1 MSMSVTFLGAAQNVT
16 GSSYAVDVDDATVLV
31 DCGLYQERALRDRNW
46 AAFPVPPARIKA
58 VLLTHAH
65 LDHCGLLPKL
75 VREGF
80 KGPIYC
86 TPATAEIVQIV
97 LLDSAKIQE
106 EDALIKAKR
115 HAREGRQ
122 GPHPEVPLYTIRDA
136 EAVLPFLT
144 PIAYGIPVP
153 VARGIKAG
161 FFDAGHIL
169 GSAMIRLELSRQKR
183 QQFPVAATVTPW
195 PQKEFTPSPAR
206 NTAHSA
212 AGGLARLPEDGFASS
227 GQSLCMDSSAGAE
240 MRSILFTGD
249 LGRSN
254 LPILQ
259 DPAVCRSADY
269 IVMESTYGDRV
280 HEATEDIPNALARII
295 NATRQAGG
303 KVVIPAFAIERTQEL
318 IYYLSAL
325 LRAKKIPQ
333 LPVFLDSPMAIRVTE
348 VFNRHKEL
356 FDEEA
361 KSLMGLSTQP
371 YEFPGMTLTS
381 KVEESKAI
389 NKVKGPAVIIAGA
402 GMCNG
407 GRIKH
412 HLVNTIGRPENT
424 ILFVGYQATGTLGRE
439 ILDGAKKV
447 RILGQWH
454 KVRARVEQLL
464 GFSAHAD
471 REELLAWLKTC
482 APPPRRIFVT
492 HGEETAAL
500 AFAALVREKTGWNA
514 TAPAYNQ
521 RETLD

>member
-16 GSSYAVDVDDATVLV
+16 GSSYAVDVDDTTVLV
-31 DCGLYQERALRDRNW
+31 DCGLYQERSLRDRNW
-46 AAFPVPPARIKA
+46 AAFPVSPARIKA

-75 VREGF
+75 AREGF
-80 KGPIYC
+80 RGKVYC
-86 TPATAEIVQIV
+86 TPATAEIVRIV
-97 LLDSAKIQE
+97 LLDSAKIHE
-106 EDALIKAKR
+106 EDAFNKSKR

-122 GPHPEVPLYTIRDA
+122 GPHPDLPLYTIRDA

-144 PIAYGIPVP
+144 PVAYGIPVS
-153 VARGIKAG
+153 VAPGIKAS
-161 FFDAGHIL
+161 FFEAGHIL
-169 GSAMIRLELSRQKR
+169 GSTMIKLDLGAGPE
-183 QQFPVAATVTPW
+183 
-195 PQKEFTPSPAR
+195 AR
-206 NTAHSA
+206 A
-212 AGGLARLPEDGFASS
+212 
-227 GQSLCMDSSAGAE
+227 
-240 MRSILFTGD
+240 ILFTGD
-249 LGRSN
+249 LGRCH
-254 LPILQ
+254 LPILR
-259 DPAVCRSADY
+259 DPAACRSADY
-269 IVMESTYGDRV
+269 VVMESTYGDRV
-280 HEATEDIPNALARII
+280 HEATEDIPDALARIL

-361 KSLMGLSTQP
+361 KALMGQGNQP
-371 YEFPGMTLTS
+371 YEFPGMTMTS
-381 KVEESKAI
+381 KVQASKAI
-389 NKVKGPAVIIAGA
+389 NKVRGPAVIIAGS

-412 HLVNTIGRPENT
+412 HLVNTISRPENT
-424 ILFVGYQATGTLGRE
+424 ILFVGYQAMGTLGRE

-454 KVRARVEQLL
+454 SVRARVEQLR

-471 REELLAWLKTC
+471 REELLTWLKAC
-482 APPPRRIFVT
+482 AQPPRHIFVT
-492 HGEETAAL
+492 HGEEATAL
-500 AFAALVREKTGWNA
+500 AFAAFVQEKTGWSA
-514 TAPAYNQ
+514 SAPAYNQ
-521 RETLD
+521 RETLA

>member
-1 MSMSVTFLGAAQNVT
+1 MPMSVTFLGAAQNVT
-16 GSSYAVDVDDATVLV
+16 GSSYAVNVDDTTVLV
-31 DCGLYQERALRDRNW
+31 DCGLYQERSLRDRNW
-46 AAFPVPPARIKA
+46 AAFPVSPARIKA

-80 KGPIYC
+80 RGPVYC

-115 HAREGRQ
+115 HAKEGRQ
-122 GPHPEVPLYTIRDA
+122 GPHPDLPLYTIRDA

-144 PIAYGIPVP
+144 PVAYGTSVP
-153 VARGIKAG
+153 VASGIKAS
-161 FFDAGHIL
+161 FFEAGHIL
-169 GSAMIRLELSRQKR
+169 GSAMITLDL
-183 QQFPVAATVTPW
+183 
-195 PQKEFTPSPAR
+195 
-206 NTAHSA
+206 SA
-212 AGGLARLPEDGFASS
+212 APEART
-227 GQSLCMDSSAGAE
+227 
-240 MRSILFTGD
+240 ILFTGD
-249 LGRSN
+249 LGRCH

-259 DPAVCRSADY
+259 DPTSCRAADY
-269 IVMESTYGDRV
+269 IVMESTYGDRI
-280 HEATEDIPNALARII
+280 HEATEDIPDALARII

-325 LRAKKIPQ
+325 LRAKKIPR

-361 KSLMGLSTQP
+361 LALMGQGSEP
-371 YEFPGMTLTS
+371 YAFPGMTLTS

-389 NKVKGPAVIIAGA
+389 NKVKGPAVIIAGS

-412 HLVNTIGRPENT
+412 HLMNTIGRKENT
-424 ILFVGYQATGTLGRE
+424 ILFVGYQAIGTLGRE
-439 ILDGAKKV
+439 ILDGAQKV
-447 RILGQWH
+447 RILGQQH
-454 KVRARVEQLL
+454 PVRARIEQLH

-471 REELLAWLKTC
+471 REELLTWLEAC
-482 APPPRRIFVT
+482 EPPPRHVFVT
-492 HGEETAAL
+492 HGEEATAV
-500 AFAALVREKTGWNA
+500 AFAAFVQEKTGWSA
-514 TAPAYNQ
+514 SAPAYNQ
-521 RETLD
+521 RETLT

>member
-31 DCGLYQERALRDRNW
+31 DCGLYQERALRERNW
-46 AAFPVPPARIKA
+46 AAFPVAPARIKA

-80 KGPIYC
+80 RGPIYC
-86 TPATAEIVQIV
+86 TPATAEIVRIV

-106 EDALIKAKR
+106 EDASTKAKR
-115 HAREGRQ
+115 HAKEGRR
-122 GPHPEVPLYTIRDA
+122 GPYPDLPLYTIRDA
-136 EAVLPFLT
+136 EAVLPLFT
-144 PIAYGIPVP
+144 PVAYGTP
-153 VARGIKAG
+153 VAVASGIKAS
-161 FFDAGHIL
+161 FFEAGHIL
-169 GSAMIRLELSRQKR
+169 GSAMIKLDLSAASAAPAA
-183 QQFPVAATVTPW
+183 PVALAT
-195 PQKEFTPSPAR
+195 PAVL
-206 NTAHSA
+206 TA
-212 AGGLARLPEDGFASS
+212 PVE
-227 GQSLCMDSSAGAE
+227 
-240 MRSILFTGD
+240 RSILFTGD
-249 LGRSN
+249 LGRYQ

-259 DPAVCRSADY
+259 DPALRLSADY
-269 IVMESTYGDRV
+269 LVMESTYGDRV
-280 HEATEDIPNALARII
+280 HEAMEDIPDALARIL

-303 KVVIPAFAIERTQEL
+303 KVVIPAFAVERTQEL

-325 LRAKKIPQ
+325 LRAKKIQ
-333 LPVFLDSPMAIRVTE
+333 RLPVFIDSPMAIRVTE

-361 KSLMGLSTQP
+361 KALMGQGAQP

-389 NKVKGPAVIIAGA
+389 NKVRGPAVIIAGA

-412 HLVNTIGRPENT
+412 RLVNTIGKPENT
-424 ILFVGYQATGTLGRE
+424 ILFVGYQAMGTLGRE

-447 RILGQWH
+447 RILGQWYP
-454 KVRARVEQLL
+454 VRARIEQLQ

-471 REELLAWLKTC
+471 REELLAWLQACTQ
-482 APPPRRIFVT
+482 PPRHIFVT
-492 HGEETAAL
+492 HGETATAL
-500 AFAALVREKTGWNA
+500 AFAALVQEKTGWPA
-514 TAPAYNQ
+514 SAPAYNQ
-521 RETLD
+521 RETLS

>member
-16 GSSYAVDVDDATVLV
+16 GSSYAVDVDDTTVLV
-31 DCGLYQERALRDRNW
+31 DCGFYQERAFRDRNW
-46 AAFPVPPARIKA
+46 AAFPVSPARIKA

-80 KGPIYC
+80 RGKVYC

-115 HAREGRQ
+115 HAREGRR
-122 GPHPEVPLYTIRDA
+122 GPHPDLPLYTISDA

-144 PIAYGIPVP
+144 PVAYGTPVP
-153 VARGIKAG
+153 VASNIKAS
-161 FFDAGHIL
+161 FFEAGHIL
-169 GSAMIRLELSRQKR
+169 GSAMIKLDLC
-183 QQFPVAATVTPW
+183 AA
-195 PQKEFTPSPAR
+195 PA
-206 NTAHSA
+206 ASA
-212 AGGLARLPEDGFASS
+212 APAALTAPVERT
-227 GQSLCMDSSAGAE
+227 
-240 MRSILFTGD
+240 ILFTGD
-249 LGRSN
+249 LGRCH

-259 DPAVCRSADY
+259 DPALCRSADY
-269 IVMESTYGDRV
+269 VVMESTYGDRV
-280 HEATEDIPNALARII
+280 HEATQDIPDALARIV
-295 NATRQAGG
+295 NDTRQAGG

-318 IYYLSAL
+318 IYYLSLL
-325 LRAKKIPQ
+325 LRVKKIPR

-361 KSLMGLSTQP
+361 KALMGQGNQP
-371 YEFPGMTLTS
+371 YEFPGMTLTA

-389 NKVKGPAVIIAGA
+389 NKVRGPAVIIAGS

-412 HLVNTIGRPENT
+412 HLVNTISRPENT
-424 ILFVGYQATGTLGRE
+424 VLFVGYQAMGTLGRE

-447 RILGQWH
+447 RILGRWYP
-454 KVRARVEQLL
+454 VRARVEQLQ

-471 REELLAWLKTC
+471 REELLTWLKAC
-482 APPPRRIFVT
+482 DQPPRHVFVT
-492 HGEETAAL
+492 HGEAATAL
-500 AFAALVREKTGWNA
+500 AFAGFVQEKTGWSA

-521 RETLD
+521 RETLS

>member
-1 MSMSVTFLGAAQNVT
+1 MSVTFLGAAQNVT
-16 GSSYAVDVDDATVLV
+16 GSSYAVDVDDTTVLV

-46 AAFPVPPARIKA
+46 AAFPVSPARIKA

-80 KGPIYC
+80 RGPVYC

-122 GPHPEVPLYTIRDA
+122 GPYPDLPLYTIRDA

-144 PIAYGIPVP
+144 PVAYGTPVP
-153 VARGIKAG
+153 VARGIKAS
-161 FFDAGHIL
+161 FFEAGHIL
-169 GSAMIRLELSRQKR
+169 GSAMIKLDLSAAPAASAA
-183 QQFPVAATVTPW
+183 PVALATPV
-195 PQKEFTPSPAR
+195 E
-206 NTAHSA
+206 
-212 AGGLARLPEDGFASS
+212 
-227 GQSLCMDSSAGAE
+227 
-240 MRSILFTGD
+240 RSILFTGD
-249 LGRSN
+249 LGRCH

-259 DPAVCRSADY
+259 DPALCRSANY
-269 IVMESTYGDRV
+269 VVMESTYGDRV
-280 HEATEDIPNALARII
+280 HEATEDIPDALARIL

-303 KVVIPAFAIERTQEL
+303 KVVIPAFAVERTQEL

-325 LRAKKIPQ
+325 LRAKKIPRM
-333 LPVFLDSPMAIRVTE
+333 PVYLDSPMAIRVTE

-361 KSLMGLSTQP
+361 KALMGQGNQP
-371 YEFPGMTLTS
+371 YAFPGMTLTA

-389 NKVKGPAVIIAGA
+389 NKVRGPAVIIAGS

-424 ILFVGYQATGTLGRE
+424 ILFVGYQAMGTLGRE

-454 KVRARVEQLL
+454 PVRARVEQLH

-471 REELLAWLKTC
+471 RQELLAWLKAFTQ
-482 APPPRRIFVT
+482 PPRHIFVT
-492 HGEETAAL
+492 HGEA
-500 AFAALVREKTGWNA
+500 A
-514 TAPAYNQ
+514 TA
-521 RETLD
+521 

>member
-1 MSMSVTFLGAAQNVT
+1 MSVTFLGAAQNVT
-16 GSSYAVDVDDATVLV
+16 GSSYAVDVDDTTVLV
-31 DCGLYQERALRDRNW
+31 DCGLYQERSLRDRNW
-46 AAFPVPPARIKA
+46 AAFPVSPARIKA

-80 KGPIYC
+80 RGKVYC

-106 EDALIKAKR
+106 EDALTKAKR
-115 HAREGRQ
+115 HAKEGRR
-122 GPHPEVPLYTIRDA
+122 GPHPDLPLYTIRDA

-144 PIAYGIPVP
+144 PVAYGTPVS
-153 VARGIKAG
+153 VASGIKAS
-161 FFDAGHIL
+161 FFEAGHIL
-169 GSAMIRLELSRQKR
+169 GSAMIKLDLSAAPAELSA
-183 QQFPVAATVTPW
+183 PV
-195 PQKEFTPSPAR
+195 E
-206 NTAHSA
+206 
-212 AGGLARLPEDGFASS
+212 
-227 GQSLCMDSSAGAE
+227 
-240 MRSILFTGD
+240 RSILFTGD
-249 LGRSN
+249 LGRCH

-259 DPAVCRSADY
+259 DPAVCRAADY
-269 IVMESTYGDRV
+269 VVMESTYGDRV
-280 HEATEDIPNALARII
+280 HEATEDIPDALARIL

-325 LRAKKIPQ
+325 LRAKKIPR

-361 KSLMGLSTQP
+361 KALMGQGTQP
-371 YEFPGMTLTS
+371 YEFPGMTFTS
-381 KVEESKAI
+381 KVDESKAI
-389 NKVKGPAVIIAGA
+389 NKVRGPAVIIAGS

-407 GRIKH
+407 GRIKY
-412 HLVNTIGRPENT
+412 HLANTISRPENT
-424 ILFVGYQATGTLGRE
+424 VLFVGYQAMGTLGRE

-454 KVRARVEQLL
+454 QVRARVEQLH

-471 REELLAWLKTC
+471 REELLTWLKAC
-482 APPPRRIFVT
+482 AQPPRHIFVT
-492 HGEETAAL
+492 HGEAATAL
-500 AFAALVREKTGWNA
+500 AFAALVQEKTGWSA
-514 TAPAYNQ
+514 SAPAYNQ
-521 RETLD
+521 REILA